1 MWRDAGWR
9 AVRACDG
16 FVWGASECGASGG
29 GASHGNLVQYE
40 QRGCRSHVV
49 LFVNALGGVAWREVH
64 VYLCAGASMPLVRV
78 LRVVHVV
85 LGVRP
90 SR

>member
-1 MWRDAGWR
+1 MGLSG
-9 AVRACDG
+9 VRVSAARLVVVHLTVIW
-16 FVWGASECGASGG
+16 FSTRVQISCG
-29 GASHGNLVQYE
+29 
-40 QRGCRSHVV
+40 R